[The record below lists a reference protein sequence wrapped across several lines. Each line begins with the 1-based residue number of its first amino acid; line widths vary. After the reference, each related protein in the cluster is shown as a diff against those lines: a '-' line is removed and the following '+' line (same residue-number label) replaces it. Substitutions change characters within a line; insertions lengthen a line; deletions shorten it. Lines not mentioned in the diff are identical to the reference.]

1 MRVWCPFGKEAA
13 ISVSAGW
20 TGSLERIK
28 TVFLVMDF
36 SSAQAGLWQQRC
48 DFLSRRTLSNWELKQ
63 ERKKN
68 WAETCENTVFPNCV
82 HTASV

>member
-1 MRVWCPFGKEAA
+1 MVPIWKGGCYLCFCWRDWKLGENSDS
-13 ISVSAGW
+13 ILGD
-20 TGSLERIK
+20 G
-28 TVFLVMDF
+28 F

-48 DFLSRRTLSNWELKQ
+48 DFLSRRTSSNWELKQ